1 MNMISS
7 QMAYAISYLEI
18 NIISVVLIA
27 IVKYKTKGLSKM
39 VAQRNFAMSIHAL
52 MWFFLSDT
60 FYVMMKC
67 GILPYNRIAV
77 MVTKEIYFFSTTLMC
92 FFWFVYFEYIQ
103 DSPFVKSIRRIRI
116 ASVLVWI
123 MGLLLIVNCFTGIL
137 FYVDS
142 NNVYCRGPLF
152 VLQYV
157 LSYIYVVITCMRALF
172 GIFQKEK
179 YAMRGTLIL
188 LAIFPV
194 APALAGVIQFIYP
207 QLPLACATLSLA
219 TLVLYLNWTDQ
230 IISIDPLTKLSNR
243 KHLLYNYEQ
252 WSHLT
257 NQKTNL

>member
-103 DSPFVKSIRRIRI
+103 DFPFVKSIRRIRI

-142 NNVYCRGPLF
+142 NNVYC
-152 VLQYV
+152 
-157 LSYIYVVITCMRALF
+157 
-172 GIFQKEK
+172 
-179 YAMRGTLIL
+179 
-188 LAIFPV
+188 
-194 APALAGVIQFIYP
+194 
-207 QLPLACATLSLA
+207 
-219 TLVLYLNWTDQ
+219 
-230 IISIDPLTKLSNR
+230 
-243 KHLLYNYEQ
+243 
-252 WSHLT
+252 
-257 NQKTNL
+257 